1 MSQVIY
7 QDLIIRNTAIFWN
20 SVSFFKNDDKLKRL
34 AGVFYASCRLE
45 ITASLTMF
53 KVNES
58 RFKQCG
64 VTPHFL
70 KTKK

>member
-20 SVSFFKNDDKLKRL
+20 SISFFKNDDKLKRV
-34 AGVFYASCRLE
+34 AGVFYASCCLE

-53 KVNES
+53 KGNES
-58 RFKQCG
+58 RYKQCG
-64 VTPHFL
+64 VAPHFP

>member
-20 SVSFFKNDDKLKRL
+20 SISFFKND
-34 AGVFYASCRLE
+34 AGVFYASCCLE
-45 ITASLTMF
+45 IKASLTMF
-53 KVNES
+53 KGNES
-58 RFKQCG
+58 RYKQCG
-64 VTPHFL
+64 VAPHFP